1 MGKILFPKP
10 NLHSGGP
17 LKIGC
22 QLHGLR
28 NILHMLKIMKPTP
41 GTDLWGP
48 EISLEALRH
57 SFNAYHTVFALRRQM
72 VHVDCVCQDSL
83 NLLS

>member
-1 MGKILFPKP
+1 MLEPDNTFSGILCLKINTKKP

-48 EISLEALRH
+48 EISLKALRH
-57 SFNAYHTVFALRRQM
+57 SFHAYVEF
-72 VHVDCVCQDSL
+72 
-83 NLLS
+83 